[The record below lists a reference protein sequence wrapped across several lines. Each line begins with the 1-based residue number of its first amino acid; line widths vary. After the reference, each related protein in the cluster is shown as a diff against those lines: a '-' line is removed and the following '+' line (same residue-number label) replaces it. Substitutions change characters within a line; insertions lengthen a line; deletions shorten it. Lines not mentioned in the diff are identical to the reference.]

1 MSSGQLEGKVAII
14 TGAGGGIG
22 RITALVLA
30 REGACV
36 TVAEINE
43 SLGQETVAQV
53 THAGGQ
59 SLFVRTDISQEAD
72 VRAMIAATVEKFG
85 GLDILVNNAAA
96 GSPKDQDILSMDVE
110 VWDYVML
117 VNTRGPM
124 LGCKH
129 AIPEMLKRGGGA
141 IVNIASG
148 SALTG
153 QLGLPAYSAAKAA
166 TISLTRSVATLYG
179 QQGIR
184 CNAIAPG
191 LIMHGRLAPV
201 FPAEHLQIDAE
212 NVLTPYQGTPDD
224 IAKAVV
230 FLASDNA
237 RFINAHVLPVDGGL
251 LAHTPTFA
259 QARALG
265 QQRVAY
271 DAPPA

>member
-59 SLFVRTDISQEAD
+59 ALFVRTDISQEAD
-72 VRAMIAATVEKFG
+72 VRAMVAATVAAFG

-129 AIPEMLKRGGGA
+129 AIPAMLKRGGGA
-141 IVNIASG
+141 IINMASG

-153 QLGLPAYSAAKAA
+153 QLGLPAYAAAKAA

-191 LIMHGRLAPV
+191 LIMHARLAPV
-201 FPAEHLQIDAE
+201 FPMEHMQIDAE
-212 NVLTPYQGTPDD
+212 NVLTPYQGTADD
-224 IAKAVV
+224 IARAIV

-237 RFINAHVLPVDGGL
+237 RFINAHDLPVDGGL

-265 QQRVAY
+265 QARVAY
-271 DAPPA
+271 GAPKA

>member
-1 MSSGQLEGKVAII
+1 MSMLQGKVAII

-22 RITALVLA
+22 RPTALMLA
-30 REGACV
+30 REGAS
-36 TVAEINE
+36 VAVADVEE
-43 SLGQETVAQV
+43 RLGEETVKRIV
-53 THAGGQ
+53 TAGGRA
-59 SLFVRTDISQEAD
+59 LFVRTDIAQEAD
-72 VRAMIAATVEKFG
+72 VRAMVARTVEAFG
-85 GLDILVNNAAA
+85 GLDVLVNNAAA
-96 GSPKDQDILSMDVE
+96 GSPKDQDILSMEVE
-110 VWDYVML
+110 VWDAVML

-129 AIPEMLKRGGGA
+129 AIPEMLKRGAGA

-191 LIMHGRLAPV
+191 LIMHDRLAAV
-201 FPAEHLQIDAE
+201 FPMEHKQIDAD
-212 NVLTPYQGTPDD
+212 NVLTPYQGTPED

-251 LAHTPTFA
+251 LAHTPTYA

-265 QQRVAY
+265 QARVDY
-271 DAPPA
+271 RLPKD